1 MVRQGERA
9 GVGLSEIMDRPMND
23 GGYPF
28 LNVQNVVKKFGGLVA
43 NNKVSLQVSQGEIRG
58 LIGPNGSGKT
68 TLVNVITGI
77 YEPEEGN
84 IFYAGK
90 RIDGLRPDAIALL
103 GIMRTFQ
110 VARVFRDMT
119 VMENMLIPAFC
130 QGQSRKKAVSRAE
143 ELLEFALLTRLK
155 DTQAKSLSGGQNMLL
170 QIVRGF
176 MNKDLKLYVMD
187 EPFAGVHQ
195 SIKGIILQSI
205 KMMNEEKGITFLIIS
220 HEMPTVSTLC
230 DKVSVLAKGELIAE
244 GTMEE
249 VANESQVIDAYLGG

>member
-1 MVRQGERA
+1 MKEH
-9 GVGLSEIMDRPMND
+9 D
-23 GGYPF
+23 YPF
-28 LNVQNVVKKFGGLVA
+28 LDVQQVVKKFGGLIA
-43 NNKVSLQVSQGEIRG
+43 NNKVSLQIEKGEIRG

-68 TLVNVITGI
+68 TLINVITGI
-77 YEPEEGN
+77 YEPEEGH
-84 IFYAGK
+84 IFYDGK
-90 RIDGLRPDAIALL
+90 RIDGLRPDAIAAL

-130 QGQSRKKAVSRAE
+130 QGQSRGEAVSRAE
-143 ELLEFALLTRLK
+143 ELLDFALLTRLK
-155 DTQAKSLSGGQNMLL
+155 DTLAKSLSGGQNMLL

-176 MNKDLKLYVMD
+176 MNKDLQLYVMD

-205 KMMNEEKGITFLIIS
+205 KMMNDEKGITFLIIS

-230 DKVSVLAKGELIAE
+230 DKVTVLAKGELIAE
-244 GTMEE
+244 GTMEA
-249 VANESQVIDAYLGG
+249 VANESRVIDAYLGG

>member
-1 MVRQGERA
+1 MKEHA
-9 GVGLSEIMDRPMND
+9 
-23 GGYPF
+23 YPF
-28 LNVQNVVKKFGGLVA
+28 LNVKNVVKKFGGLVA
-43 NNKVSLQVSQGEIRG
+43 NNNVSLQVAQGEIRG

-68 TLVNVITGI
+68 TLINVITGI

-90 RIDGLRPDAIALL
+90 RIDGLQPDVIASL

-130 QGQSRKKAVSRAE
+130 QGQSRKEAVRRAE
-143 ELLEFALLTRLK
+143 ELLDFALLTRLK
-155 DTQAKSLSGGQNMLL
+155 NTQAKSLSGGQNMLL

-176 MNKDLKLYVMD
+176 MNIDLKLYVMD

-195 SIKGIILQSI
+195 SIKGIILKSI

-230 DKVSVLAKGELIAE
+230 DKVTVLAKGEMIAE

>member
-1 MVRQGERA
+1 
-9 GVGLSEIMDRPMND
+9 MNA
-23 GGYPF
+23 GGYPL

-43 NNKVSLQVSQGEIRG
+43 NNNVSLQVAQGEIRG

-68 TLVNVITGI
+68 TLINVITGI

-90 RIDGLRPDAIALL
+90 RIDGLQPDVIASL

-119 VMENMLIPAFC
+119 IMENMLIPAFC
-130 QGQSRKKAVSRAE
+130 QGQSRTEAVSRAE
-143 ELLEFALLTRLK
+143 ELLDFALLTRLK
-155 DTQAKSLSGGQNMLL
+155 NNRAKSLSGGQNMLL

-176 MNKDLKLYVMD
+176 MNDDLKLYVMD

-249 VANESQVIDAYLGG
+249 VANESRVIDAYLGG

>member
-1 MVRQGERA
+1 V
-9 GVGLSEIMDRPMND
+9 ND
-23 GGYPF
+23 GGYPL

-43 NNKVSLQVSQGEIRG
+43 NNNVSLQVAQGEIRG

-68 TLVNVITGI
+68 TLINVITGI

-90 RIDGLRPDAIALL
+90 RIDGLQPDVIASL

-119 VMENMLIPAFC
+119 IMENMLIPAFC
-130 QGQSRKKAVSRAE
+130 QGQSRSEAVSRAE
-143 ELLEFALLTRLK
+143 DLLDFALLTRLK
-155 DTQAKSLSGGQNMLL
+155 NNRAKSLSGGQNMLL

-176 MNKDLKLYVMD
+176 MNNDLKLYVMD

>member
-1 MVRQGERA
+1 M
-9 GVGLSEIMDRPMND
+9 SDN
-23 GGYPF
+23 GYPF
-28 LNVQNVVKKFGGLVA
+28 LDVQKVVKKFGGLVA
-43 NNKVSLQVSQGEIRG
+43 NNNVSLQVKKGEIRG

-68 TLVNVITGI
+68 TLINVITGI
-77 YEPEEGN
+77 YEPEAGH
-84 IFYAGK
+84 IYYAGK
-90 RIDGLRPDAIALL
+90 RIDGLQPDVIASL

-119 VMENMLIPAFC
+119 VLENMLIPAFC
-130 QGQSRKKAVSRAE
+130 QGQSRKAAVERAE

-155 DTQAKSLSGGQNMLL
+155 DKLAKSLSGGQNMLL

-176 MNKDLKLYVMD
+176 MNNDLKLYVMD

>member
-1 MVRQGERA
+1 VNA
-9 GVGLSEIMDRPMND
+9 
-23 GGYPF
+23 GGYPL

-43 NNKVSLQVSQGEIRG
+43 NNNVSLQVAQGEIRG

-68 TLVNVITGI
+68 TLINVITGI

-84 IFYAGK
+84 IVYAGK
-90 RIDGLRPDAIALL
+90 RIDGLQPDVIASL

-119 VMENMLIPAFC
+119 IMENMLIPAFC
-130 QGQSRKKAVSRAE
+130 QGQSRTEAVSRAE
-143 ELLEFALLTRLK
+143 ELLDFALLTRLK
-155 DTQAKSLSGGQNMLL
+155 NNRAKSLSGGQNMLL

-176 MNKDLKLYVMD
+176 MNNDLKLYVMD

-249 VANESQVIDAYLGG
+249 VVNESQVIDAYLGG

>member
-1 MVRQGERA
+1 
-9 GVGLSEIMDRPMND
+9 MND
-23 GGYPF
+23 GSYPF
-28 LNVQNVVKKFGGLVA
+28 LDLQKVVKKFGGLVA
-43 NNKVSLQVSQGEIRG
+43 NNRVSLQIVKGEIRG

-68 TLVNVITGI
+68 TLINVITGI

-84 IFYAGK
+84 IFFAGK
-90 RIDGLRPDAIALL
+90 RIDGLQPDVIASL

-130 QGQSRKKAVSRAE
+130 QGQSRKEAVGRAE
-143 ELLEFALLTRLK
+143 ELLDFALLTRLK
-155 DTQAKSLSGGQNMLL
+155 DTLAKSLSGGQNMLL

-195 SIKGIILQSI
+195 SIKGLILRSI

-230 DKVSVLAKGELIAE
+230 DKVTVLAKGELIAE
-244 GTMEE
+244 GSMEE

>member
-1 MVRQGERA
+1 
-9 GVGLSEIMDRPMND
+9 MND
-23 GGYPF
+23 GSYPF
-28 LNVQNVVKKFGGLVA
+28 LNVKNVVKKFGGLIA
-43 NNKVSLQVSQGEIRG
+43 NNKVSLQIAQGEIRG

-68 TLVNVITGI
+68 TLINVITGI

-90 RIDGLRPDAIALL
+90 RIDGLQPDVIASL

-130 QGQSRKKAVSRAE
+130 QGQSRKEAVGRAE
-143 ELLEFALLTRLK
+143 ELLDFALLARLK
-155 DTQAKSLSGGQNMLL
+155 NTPAKSLSGGQNMLL

-205 KMMNEEKGITFLIIS
+205 RMMNEEKGITFLIIS

-230 DKVSVLAKGELIAE
+230 DKVTVLAKGELIAE

-249 VANESQVIDAYLGG
+249 VANQSQVIDAYLGG

>member
-1 MVRQGERA
+1 
-9 GVGLSEIMDRPMND
+9 MNN
-23 GGYPF
+23 GAYPF
-28 LNVQNVVKKFGGLVA
+28 LDVQNVVKKFGGLVA
-43 NNKVSLQVSQGEIRG
+43 NSKVSLQVKQGEIRG

-77 YEPEEGN
+77 YEPEEGH
-84 IFYAGK
+84 IYYAGK
-90 RIDGLRPDAIALL
+90 RIDGLQPDVIASL

-130 QGQSRKKAVSRAE
+130 QGQSKKEAVSLAE
-143 ELLEFALLTRLK
+143 ELLDFALLTRLK
-155 DTQAKSLSGGQNMLL
+155 ETQAKSLSGGQNMLL

-195 SIKGIILQSI
+195 SIKGIILKSI

-230 DKVSVLAKGELIAE
+230 DKVTVLAKGEMIAE

>member
-1 MVRQGERA
+1 
-9 GVGLSEIMDRPMND
+9 
-23 GGYPF
+23 
-28 LNVQNVVKKFGGLVA
+28 
-43 NNKVSLQVSQGEIRG
+43 
-58 LIGPNGSGKT
+58 
-68 TLVNVITGI
+68 
-77 YEPEEGN
+77 
-84 IFYAGK
+84 
-90 RIDGLRPDAIALL
+90 
-103 GIMRTFQ
+103 
-110 VARVFRDMT
+110 MT
-119 VMENMLIPAFC
+119 VLENMLIPAFC
-130 QGQSRKKAVSRAE
+130 QGQSRKEAVSRAE
-143 ELLEFALLTRLK
+143 ELLDFALLTRLK

-230 DKVSVLAKGELIAE
+230 DKVTVLAKGEMIAE

>member
-1 MVRQGERA
+1 V
-9 GVGLSEIMDRPMND
+9 ND
-23 GGYPF
+23 GGYPL

-43 NNKVSLQVSQGEIRG
+43 NNNVSLQVAQGEIRG

-68 TLVNVITGI
+68 TLINVITGI

-90 RIDGLRPDAIALL
+90 RIDGLQPDVIASL

-119 VMENMLIPAFC
+119 IMENMLIPAFC
-130 QGQSRKKAVSRAE
+130 QGQSRSEAVSRAE
-143 ELLEFALLTRLK
+143 DLLDFALLTRLK
-155 DTQAKSLSGGQNMLL
+155 NNRAKSLSGGQNMLL

-176 MNKDLKLYVMD
+176 MNNDLKLYVMD

-249 VANESQVIDAYLGG
+249 VANEPQVIDAYLGG

>member
-1 MVRQGERA
+1 
-9 GVGLSEIMDRPMND
+9 MN
-23 GGYPF
+23 GSRYPF
-28 LNVQNVVKKFGGLVA
+28 LDVKNVVKRFGGLVA
-43 NNKVSLQVSQGEIRG
+43 NNDVTLQIGKGEIRG

-68 TLVNVITGI
+68 TLINVITGI

-84 IFYAGK
+84 IFYTGK
-90 RIDGLRPDAIALL
+90 RIDGLQPNVIASM

-119 VMENMLIPAFC
+119 VLENMLIPAFC
-130 QGQSRKKAVSRAE
+130 QGQSRKEAVGRAE
-143 ELLEFALLTRLK
+143 ELLDFALLARLK
-155 DTQAKSLSGGQNMLL
+155 DTPAKSLSGGQNMLL

-176 MNKDLKLYVMD
+176 MNNDLQLYVMD

-195 SIKGIILQSI
+195 SIKGIILKSI
-205 KMMNEEKGITFLIIS
+205 KMMNEEKGVTFLIIS

-230 DKVSVLAKGELIAE
+230 DKVTVLAKGELIAE

-249 VANESQVIDAYLGG
+249 VANEPQVIDAYLGG